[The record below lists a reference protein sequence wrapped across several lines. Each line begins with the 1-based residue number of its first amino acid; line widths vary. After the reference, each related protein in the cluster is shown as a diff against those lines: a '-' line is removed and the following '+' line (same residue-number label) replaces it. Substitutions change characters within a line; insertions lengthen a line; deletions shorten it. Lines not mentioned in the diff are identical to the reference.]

1 MNIVIVI
8 IHIQNSLHSF
18 SVPNPTITSVYI
30 VAIQHVFKQMLFIS
44 YILKTLFIHS
54 QLFTTTLGYY
64 CDFAPVGMTCCLCSW
79 YHSVIRGKSFW
90 GQGEERFSVPL
101 LCELCVCLWQTTP
114 EDRSV
119 LCLTFWLMVFVS
131 YM

>member
-44 YILKTLFIHS
+44 FILNTLFIHS
-54 QLFTTTLGYY
+54 QLFNEATT
-64 CDFAPVGMTCCLCSW
+64 
-79 YHSVIRGKSFW
+79 VILR
-90 GQGEERFSVPL
+90 
-101 LCELCVCLWQTTP
+101 LW
-114 EDRSV
+114 V
-119 LCLTFWLMVFVS
+119 
-131 YM
+131 